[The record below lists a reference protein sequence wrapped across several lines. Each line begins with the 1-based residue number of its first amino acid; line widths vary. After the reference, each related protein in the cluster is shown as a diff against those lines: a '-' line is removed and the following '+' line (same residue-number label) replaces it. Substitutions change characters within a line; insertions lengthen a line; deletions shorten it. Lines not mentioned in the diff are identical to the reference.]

1 MTYYD
6 IFPVNVNFLLTNSEE
21 EKFIEAQMV
30 KASNDNEK
38 LDELQFCIR
47 KLNLNNTTSATYNK
61 QVRTYFID
69 QYSTGSMQPLYR
81 YDKNL
86 QLTTVG
92 RCVRRGMGQY
102 NYNIFETPQPY
113 TPAPKFQEIQVKPK
127 EAVYKIDI
135 DKDTNLLVS
144 HPFKESQFKLT
155 YGTLNDYTRAY
166 QKNEK
171 VAIRG
176 RSLKF
181 KLHGI
186 DSKHD
191 GTLVR
196 VITEDTAHYFKCAKP
211 GLGKSGHLSVF
222 LPADDGSIKEVKR
235 WSPKKHLPM
244 LKELV
249 LTL

>member
-30 KASNDNEK
+30 KVSNDNEK
-38 LDELQFCIR
+38 LDELEFCIR

-69 QYSTGSMQPLYR
+69 QYSPGRMQPLYR

-86 QLTTVG
+86 QLTTAG
-92 RCVRRGMGQY
+92 RKVRRGIE
-102 NYNIFETPQPY
+102 NYQHHIFETPQPY

-135 DKDTNLLVS
+135 DKDENLLDS